1 MGLRQDLPIGAI
13 VLAAG
18 RSSRMGEPKQLL
30 AFCGKTLL
38 QRTLE
43 NVCASQAQDI
53 VLVLGF
59 AAEAIASQIGVEGVR
74 VVVNPD
80 HEQGMGTSLRTGLA
94 ALDAQTQ
101 AALIV
106 LADQPFVSPTTLDQI
121 INQYWQ
127 SDAQIVIP
135 MYRGFR
141 GNPVL
146 LDRSVFSE
154 VMSLSGDVGCRAI
167 FGDHLD
173 GIVKVPVGD
182 IGILLDIDTPED
194 LARWQHFGQ
203 QGEDSA
209 ALMQVADLQGR
220 DLPQPAVSA
229 SGSQD
234 RLIVVGTDEV
244 ALALTKMGSLMGFQV
259 TIVDPI
265 LDAAD
270 VPEADAVM
278 NALDFSGLA
287 PQSYIVVAS
296 RGRCDEEAVEQALLA
311 NSDYVGLLANRRRAQ
326 EITRALAAKGL
337 AAERLATLH
346 APAGIDIGAQTAEE
360 IALSI
365 LAEVVSVRRK
375 RE

>member
-1 MGLRQDLPIGAI
+1 MGLRQDLPIGAV

-30 AFCGKTLL
+30 ALGGKTLL

-59 AAEAIASQIGVEGVR
+59 AAQAITTQIEVEGVR
-74 VVVNPD
+74 VVINPD
-80 HEQGMGTSLRTGLA
+80 HQQGMGTSLRAGLA

-121 INQYWQ
+121 INHYQQ
-127 SDAQIVIP
+127 SDGQIVIP
-135 MYRGFR
+135 TYRGFR

-146 LDRSVFSE
+146 LDRSVFPE
-154 VMSLSGDVGCRAI
+154 VMALSGDIGCRAI

-194 LARWQHFGQ
+194 LARWQQFGK

-209 ALMQVADLQGR
+209 ALMGGADLQGR
-220 DLPQPAVSA
+220 DLPEPAVSA

-234 RLIVVGTDEV
+234 SLIVVGTDDV
-244 ALALTKMGSLMGFQV
+244 ALALAKMGKLMGFRV
-259 TIVDPI
+259 AIVDPI
-265 LDAAD
+265 LSLSD
-270 VPEADAVM
+270 VPEADAV
-278 NALDFSGLA
+278 
-287 PQSYIVVAS
+287 
-296 RGRCDEEAVEQALLA
+296 
-311 NSDYVGLLANRRRAQ
+311 
-326 EITRALAAKGL
+326 
-337 AAERLATLH
+337 
-346 APAGIDIGAQTAEE
+346 
-360 IALSI
+360 
-365 LAEVVSVRRK
+365 
-375 RE
+375 

>member
-30 AFCGKTLL
+30 ALGGKTLL

-59 AAEAIASQIGVEGVR
+59 AAEAITTQIEVEGVR
-74 VVVNPD
+74 VVINPD
-80 HEQGMGTSLRTGLA
+80 HQQGMGTSLRAGLA

-121 INQYWQ
+121 INHYQQ
-127 SDAQIVIP
+127 SDGQIVIP
-135 MYRGFR
+135 TYRGFR

-146 LDRSVFSE
+146 LDRSVFPE
-154 VMSLSGDVGCRAI
+154 VMALSGDIGCRAI

-194 LARWQHFGQ
+194 LARWQQFGK

-209 ALMQVADLQGR
+209 ALMGGADLQGR
-220 DLPQPAVSA
+220 DLPEPAVSA

-234 RLIVVGTDEV
+234 SLIVVGTDDV
-244 ALALTKMGSLMGFQV
+244 ALALAKMGKLMGFRV
-259 TIVDPI
+259 AIVDPI
-265 LDAAD
+265 LSLSD

-278 NALDFSGLA
+278 NALDFSGLVS
-287 PQSYIVVAS
+287 PSYIVVAS
-296 RGRCDEEAVEQALLA
+296 RGRFDEEAVEQALLA
-311 NSDYVGLLANRRRAQ
+311 KSHYVGLLANRKRAQ
-326 EITRALAAKGL
+326 EIRRALEAKGHP
-337 AAERLATLH
+337 ADKLATLR
-346 APAGIDIGAQTAEE
+346 APAGIDIGAKTADE

-365 LAEVVSVRRK
+365 LAEIVLVRNK